1 MLIKKIATKC
11 LKTRRNVL
19 FSTHE
24 DTKGEIIKDDI
35 NYNEVKSNEVNLT
48 SNKSER
54 ILTNNKVKTYC

>member
-1 MLIKKIATKC
+1 M
-11 LKTRRNVL
+11 NVL

-24 DTKGEIIKDDI
+24 DTKGELIKDDI

-54 ILTNNKVKTYC
+54 ILTNNKVKTYCW